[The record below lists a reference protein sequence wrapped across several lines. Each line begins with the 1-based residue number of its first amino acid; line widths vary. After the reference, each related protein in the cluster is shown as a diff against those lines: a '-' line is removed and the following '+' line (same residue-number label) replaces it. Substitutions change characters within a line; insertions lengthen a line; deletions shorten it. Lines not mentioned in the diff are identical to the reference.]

1 MLAAITY
8 SGLGAPRL
16 HAEPVDLDPGFITLI
31 ASVVRFARQ
40 RRVGL
45 AEARAAALIEASGG
59 RLTDSVE
66 RQIGQSFV

>member
-1 MLAAITY
+1 
-8 SGLGAPRL
+8 
-16 HAEPVDLDPGFITLI
+16 
-31 ASVVRFARQ
+31 
-40 RRVGL
+40 L